1 MLLMGRAGVP
11 GLCAYSSLYLEAF
24 SAPSICPAPPT
35 VGSQTI
41 EGTQPFPQAVV
52 LGQEIPKR
60 PSREPGNRT
69 ALSGTGPALL
79 AEGCQREHPGL
90 ASSGG
95 MCPVPFAGNSPPPH
109 PHVADVTG
117 SRYSGLF
124 IAVNLHPRTQASEK
138 SRPGAPLTRQREV
151 WASVPASLL
160 HS

>member
-1 MLLMGRAGVP
+1 MIPVIGKRWGFRH
-11 GLCAYSSLYLEAF
+11 GWSQTRKCC
-24 SAPSICPAPPT
+24 SAPTDEAMEAYTSP
-35 VGSQTI
+35 

-95 MCPVPFAGNSPPPH
+95 MCPVPFAGNSPPPL

-151 WASVPASLL
+151 WAYVPASLL